1 MNILKGLRPATSTA
15 FPPGSETA
23 LLSGRFGDY
32 VYFVRNAKQFRRR
45 YVVPTDRR
53 TPGQLRT
60 RATFGAAA
68 KYWSHSDQLSD
79 PARQAWET
87 AANQV
92 QSRPRL
98 EQSGPLTGQQ
108 YFVGCA
114 CKGQCGLRNADGGMK
129 RLAQAPAEPQA
140 ARGQGLRR
148 TTPEPRHYI
157 ARPTCGPGPAVAGT
171 TRRSRQRLS
180 IATRPRAGAGREQ
193 RIRIRTRPEARRGHS
208 ACSYGEG
215 MARFRCGTH
224 KALAAQGLREGWRFP
239 AVLSGMPRPQQPSVN
254 PKGIP
259 SVPGLRAA
267 RYPGSPA
274 RDGINSEGV
283 ASCGVAARCEWGSH
297 TTHSGPSKGL
307 YPSPRTAL
315 GRRIQLLQS

>member
-1 MNILKGLRPATSTA
+1 MKKLKGLRPANSTA

-32 VYFVRNAKQFRRR
+32 VYFVRNGKQFRRR

-68 KYWSHSDQLSD
+68 KYWSHSDQLTD
-79 PARQAWET
+79 QERQAWET

-114 CKGQCGLRNADGGMK
+114 CKGQFGMRNADCGMK
-129 RLAQAPAEPQA
+129 RLAQAQAGPQA

-148 TTPEPRHYI
+148 TTPEPRHGI
-157 ARPTCGPGPAVAGT
+157 ARPTCGPGPAVGGT
-171 TRRSRQRLS
+171 TRRGRQTLS

-193 RIRIRTRPEARRGHS
+193 RIRIRRRPEARRGQP
-208 ACSYGEG
+208 ACSYGAG
-215 MARFRCGTH
+215 MARLRCGTH
-224 KALAAQGLREGWRFP
+224 KALAAQGLREGWRQ
-239 AVLSGMPRPQQPSVN
+239 SQRDSR
-254 PKGIP
+254 
-259 SVPGLRAA
+259 RAA
-267 RYPGSPA
+267 A
-274 RDGINSEGV
+274 
-283 ASCGVAARCEWGSH
+283 
-297 TTHSGPSKGL
+297 GL
-307 YPSPRTAL
+307 VFCRSWS
-315 GRRIQLLQS
+315 LQSRFLDFGCS

>member
-1 MNILKGLRPATSTA
+1 MQIMKGLRPANSTA

-32 VYFVRNAKQFRRR
+32 VYFVRNGKQFRRR

-60 RATFGAAA
+60 RASFGAAS
-68 KYWSHSDQLSD
+68 KYWSHSGELSD

-114 CKGQCGLRNADGGMK
+114 CKGQCGLRNSDCGL
-129 RLAQAPAEPQA
+129 RNQAQAAPQA
-140 ARGQGLRR
+140 ARGQGLTR
-148 TTPEPRHYI
+148 TTPEPRRYI
-157 ARPTCGPGPAVAGT
+157 ARPTCVRGPAVAGS
-171 TRRSRQRLS
+171 TRRNRQGLS

-193 RIRIRTRPEARRGHS
+193 RIRIRRRPEARRVQP
-208 ACSYGEG
+208 ACSSGEG

-224 KALAAQGLREGWRFP
+224 KALGAQGLREGWRFL
-239 AVLSGMPRPQQPSVN
+239 AVFSGMA
-254 PKGIP
+254 G
-259 SVPGLRAA
+259 
-267 RYPGSPA
+267 
-274 RDGINSEGV
+274 
-283 ASCGVAARCEWGSH
+283 
-297 TTHSGPSKGL
+297 
-307 YPSPRTAL
+307 AL
-315 GRRIQLLQS
+315 